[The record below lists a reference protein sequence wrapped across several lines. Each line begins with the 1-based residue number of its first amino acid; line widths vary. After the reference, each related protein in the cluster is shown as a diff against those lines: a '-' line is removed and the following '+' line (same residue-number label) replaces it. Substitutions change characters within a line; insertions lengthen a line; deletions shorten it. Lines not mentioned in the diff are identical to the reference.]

1 MQGDSRSQQG
11 PVSTESFQD
20 FYSILSDM
28 QRPIK
33 PADER
38 RSDNRVPR
46 SISLQVQPL
55 DMDFQPDGE
64 SFCAITRD
72 ISKKGLGFINAEAVD
87 HEYLRI
93 YMPLQTESS
102 VIARVC
108 YNLSVGVTYPLYLVG
123 VEFIS

>member
-1 MQGDSRSQQG
+1 MQGDLRFPQG
-11 PVSTESFQD
+11 PVSTESFHD
-20 FYSILSDM
+20 FYSVLSEM
-28 QRPIK
+28 QRSSNPV
-33 PADER
+33 DER
-38 RSDNRVPR
+38 RGDRRVPR

-55 DMDFQPDGE
+55 DMDFQPEGE

-72 ISKKGLGFINAEAVD
+72 ISKRGLGFINAEAVD

-108 YNLSVGVTYPLYLVG
+108 YNLSIGVTYPLYLVG